1 MFSLWKKK
9 KKCQDIDILMK
20 KAKEGDTEAQFQ
32 LGLSYY
38 RGTDIEKNMEKANYW
53 LDKVGFEHHNI
64 CQKEDT

>member
-9 KKCQDIDILMK
+9 KKCQDIDVLMK

-38 RGTDIEKNMEKANYW
+38 RGTDIEKNIEKANFW
-53 LDKVGFEHHNI
+53 LNKVGYKHQDISTES
-64 CQKEDT
+64 D

>member
-9 KKCQDIDILMK
+9 EKYSNIQDLIK

-38 RGTDIEKNMEKANYW
+38 RGTDIEKNIEKANFW
-53 LDKVGFEHHNI
+53 LNKAGHIMPN
-64 CQKEDT
+64 T